1 MMMEN
6 ESRVIPVEIGDELKK
21 SMLAYSMSTLVDRAL
36 PDVRDGLKPS
46 QRRILVSMNDLGL
59 GANRQHRKCA
69 NIAGHTS
76 GNYHPH
82 GEAIVY
88 PTLVH
93 LAQDFKMRY
102 PLVDGQGN
110 FGSIDGYPPA
120 AMRYTE
126 ARMAGPGQE
135 LLVDLEK
142 ETVNFRANYDDRL
155 TEPTVLPS
163 RFPNLLCNGS
173 VGIATTM
180 ATAIPP
186 HNVKEVVDGLVAL
199 IDDPELDVDG
209 LMAYI
214 KAPDFPTGGIIY
226 GMSGVLEAYRTG
238 RGQMRIRAKAEIE
251 EMGKDRERII
261 VTEIPYMVNKSNLL
275 EKIADL
281 VRDKRIDGISN
292 LRDES
297 GRDGMRIVIELKRD
311 AFGDVVLNQLFKHSQ
326 LQTTFAANMISLVD
340 GRPRQLN
347 LKQMLQCYIDHR
359 HDVVVRRT
367 QFELRVAQDRA
378 HILEGLRKAL
388 DAIEEVIKIIRG
400 SADPAEARAK
410 LIEQLELSD
419 RQAQA
424 ILAMTLQRLTGLER
438 QKIEEEYD
446 GLVREIEQLSE
457 ILDNRELRMNIIKTE
472 LGEVKEKY
480 GDERRSDMVVSASE
494 FNIEDLIADEDMV
507 ITISHQEYI
516 KSIPA
521 TTYRA
526 QGRGGRGIKGM
537 DTKEEDF
544 VEHLFVASTHSY
556 ILFLTD
562 RGHCLWLKVHEIPQG
577 SRQSRGR
584 PIVNVIETPEGHKV
598 AEIVPVREFDDNRY
612 LIQVTQKGQIKK
624 TALSAYSRPR
634 KGGIIGM
641 KVVEDDHLIA
651 AAITEGNDEV
661 IIVTKNGQAVR
672 FQEGKVRSMGRN
684 SQGVRGV
691 SLQGDDEVVGMV
703 VVKDDDV
710 LLTICANGYGKRT
723 PVSDYRLTNRGG
735 KGVINIKTTE
745 RNGPVVSVMDVTE
758 DNDVVIITQNG
769 ILIRQSIRDVSII
782 GRNTQGVRLIN
793 LDDGDRVIDVARV
806 EKEDDVDEEAE
817 DGDMVNEVSENGGVV
832 IDAPTNGVAEEGIEV
847 GSEEGIEVGLEEGL
861 EEGSEEETEEGSE

>member
-1 MMMEN
+1 MMMEDRP
-6 ESRVIPVEIGDELKK
+6 RVIPVEIGDELKK

-126 ARMAGPGQE
+126 ARMAGAGQE

-142 ETVNFRANYDDRL
+142 ETVDYRANYDDRL
-155 TEPTVLPS
+155 QEPTVLPA
-163 RFPNLLCNGS
+163 RFPNLLCNGT

-186 HNVKEVVDGLVAL
+186 HNVGEVVDGAIAL
-199 IDDPELDVDG
+199 IDNPDMDVDG
-209 LMAYI
+209 LMQYI

-238 RGQMRIRAKAEIE
+238 RGQMRIRAKAEVE
-251 EMGKDRERII
+251 EVSKDRERIVI
-261 VTEIPYMVNKSNLL
+261 TEIPYMVNKSNLL
-275 EKIADL
+275 EKIADM
-281 VRDKRIDGISN
+281 VRDKRIEGISN
-292 LRDES
+292 LRDET
-297 GRDGMRIVIELKRD
+297 GRAGMRIVVELKRD
-311 AFGDVVLNQLFKHSQ
+311 AVGDVVLNQLFKHSQ
-326 LQTTFAANMISLVD
+326 LETTFAANMIALVD

-347 LKQMLQCYIDHR
+347 LKQMLQCYVDHR

-367 QFELRVAQDRA
+367 QYELRVAEERA
-378 HILEGLRKAL
+378 HILEGLKIAL
-388 DAIEEVIKIIRG
+388 DNIDAVIRVIRG
-400 SADPAEARAK
+400 SADPAEAKRA
-410 LIEQLELSD
+410 LMGEITPAQLTGARKDLAADLTFSFTLSD
-419 RQAQA
+419 RQSQA
-424 ILAMTLQRLTGLER
+424 ILAMTLQRLTNLEQ
-438 QKIEEEYD
+438 QKIEDEYNE
-446 GLVREIEQLSE
+446 LIKEIERLTS
-457 ILDNRELRMNIIKTE
+457 ILDNRELRMDIIKTE

-480 GDERRSDMVVSASE
+480 GDERRSDTVISASE

-507 ITISHQEYI
+507 ITISHQGYI
-516 KSIPA
+516 KSIPVS
-521 TTYRA
+521 TYRA

-584 PIVNVIETPEGHKV
+584 PIVNVVEPPEGHKV
-598 AEIVPVREFDDNRY
+598 AEIVPVREFDDDRY
-612 LIQVTQKGQIKK
+612 LVQVTQKGQIKK

-641 KVVEDDHLIA
+641 NIVDEDQLIA
-651 AAITEGNDEV
+651 GVITNGDDE
-661 IIVTKNGQAVR
+661 IMIATKNGQAVR
-672 FQEGKVRSMGRN
+672 FQEEKVRPMGRN

-691 SLQGDDEVVGMV
+691 SLQDDDEVVGMV
-703 VVKDDDV
+703 VVKDEDV
-710 LLTICANGYGKRT
+710 MLTICANGYGKRT

-745 RNGPVVSVMDVTE
+745 RNGPVVTVMNVT
-758 DNDVVIITQNG
+758 DDDDVVIITQQG
-769 ILIRQSIRDVSII
+769 ILIRQSIRDVSTI

-793 LDDGDRVIDVARV
+793 LGEGDHVIDVARV
-806 EKEDDVDEEAE
+806 ETEDEDDVEEGGE
-817 DGDMVNEVSENGGVV
+817 GVGEGTENGEV
-832 IDAPTNGVAEEGIEV
+832 IDAPTNGVSDESSSESP
-847 GSEEGIEVGLEEGL
+847 SEE
-861 EEGSEEETEEGSE
+861 

>member
-847 GSEEGIEVGLEEGL
+847 GSEEGIEVGLEEGS

>member
-6 ESRVIPVEIGDELKK
+6 TSRVIPVEIGDELKK

-59 GANRQHRKCA
+59 GATRQHRKCA

-126 ARMAGPGQE
+126 ARMSGVGQE

-142 ETVNFRANYDDRL
+142 ETVDFRPNYDDRL

-186 HNVKEVVDGLVAL
+186 HNIREIVDGLIAL
-199 IDDPELDVDG
+199 IDNPEIDIEG
-209 LMAYI
+209 LMAHI
-214 KAPDFPTGGIIY
+214 KAPDFPTGGTIY
-226 GMSGVLEAYRTG
+226 GMSGVLEAYCTG

-251 EMGKDRERII
+251 EMSKDRERIVI
-261 VTEIPYMVNKSNLL
+261 TEIPYMVNKSNLL

-281 VRDKRIDGISN
+281 VREKRVEGISD

-297 GRDGMRIVIELKRD
+297 GRDGMRIVVELKRD
-311 AFGDVVLNQLFKHSQ
+311 AFGDVVLNQLYRHSQ
-326 LQTTFAANMISLVD
+326 LETTFAANMISLVG

-378 HILEGLRKAL
+378 HILEGLKIAL
-388 DAIEEVIKIIRG
+388 DNIDEVIRIIRG

-410 LIEQLELSD
+410 LIDQLSLSD

-424 ILAMTLQRLTGLER
+424 ILAMTLQRLTNMEQ
-438 QKIEEEYD
+438 QKIEDEYTA
-446 GLVREIEQLSE
+446 LVAEVERLTA
-457 ILDNRELRMNIIKTE
+457 ILDDRGLRMDLIQTE
-472 LGEVKEKY
+472 LGEIREKY
-480 GDERRSDMVVSASE
+480 GDDRRTDTVISASE
-494 FNIEDLIADEDMV
+494 FNIEDLIADENMV
-507 ITISHQEYI
+507 ITISHQGYI
-516 KSIPA
+516 KSIAA

-562 RGHCLWLKVHEIPQG
+562 LGHCLWLKVHEIPQG
-577 SRQSRGR
+577 TRQSRGR
-584 PIVNVIETPEGHKV
+584 PIVNVIEPPEGHKV
-598 AEIVPVREFDDNRY
+598 SEIVPVRAFDESRY
-612 LIQVTQKGQIKK
+612 LIQVTRKGQIKK
-624 TALSAYSRPR
+624 TPLSAYGRPR
-634 KGGIIGM
+634 KGGIIAM
-641 KVVEDDHLIA
+641 HIMEEDQLIA
-651 AAITEGNDEV
+651 AAITEGDQE
-661 IIVTKNGQAVR
+661 IMIVTKKGLAVR
-672 FQEGKVRSMGRN
+672 FKEEKVRSMGRN

-691 SLQGDDEVVGMV
+691 SLQPGDEVVGMV
-703 VVKDDDV
+703 VVKNDGV

-735 KGVINIKTTE
+735 KGVINIKTSE

-758 DNDVVIITQNG
+758 DSDVVIVTSNG
-769 ILIRQSIRDVSII
+769 ILIRQPIREVSII

-793 LDDGDRVIDVARV
+793 LDADDQVIDVARV
-806 EKEDDVDEEAE
+806 ENEDDDASEEGE
-817 DGDMVNEVSENGGVV
+817 TTSEEVRADLGADV
-832 IDAPTNGVAEEGIEV
+832 PTNGLAENQAPDEEV
-847 GSEEGIEVGLEEGL
+847 
-861 EEGSEEETEEGSE
+861 